1 MQDYIR
7 KKKLPSKLRWKLFSF
22 SLSHNLMS
30 SVWMCHCQIHPLAWG
45 TAVLTCRHG
54 LPVWAYNAGGLSCS
68 VLLVAQRGKR
78 TCFLDGDNI
87 PVGGERTGTG
97 CGPALLSGRRRA
109 RSSSATRRV
118 LAQGEGHV
126 SVTYKLCKNY
136 GERQRARIPATKL
149 WKPGEDAL
157 LMSDLWSASAS

>member
-1 MQDYIR
+1 MQDYVR
-7 KKKLPSKLRWKLFSF
+7 KKNYRLSSDESF
-22 SLSHNLMS
+22 SIQPLTQPHVLCVNVPLPGPTVGLRKPPFSPVGTDYWCGRIMQVDYHALSSRWHS
-30 SVWMCHCQIHPLAWG
+30 
-45 TAVLTCRHG
+45 
-54 LPVWAYNAGGLSCS
+54 GG
-68 VLLVAQRGKR
+68 RGHA
-78 TCFLDGDNI
+78 FLDLDNI

-109 RSSSATRRV
+109 RSSSATTRV

-126 SVTYKLCKNY
+126 SVTYRLCKMY

-157 LMSDLWSASAS
+157 LMPDL